1 MNKNR
6 PINKVQV
13 IFLAY
18 FERFVK
24 KKMKLFFTKM
34 DNIKIANISKKEKQ
48 EAVHICTSPRPG

>member
-34 DNIKIANISKKEKQ
+34 NTIKVTNILKAGRQK
-48 EAVHICTSPRPG
+48 AVRICSSLRSG